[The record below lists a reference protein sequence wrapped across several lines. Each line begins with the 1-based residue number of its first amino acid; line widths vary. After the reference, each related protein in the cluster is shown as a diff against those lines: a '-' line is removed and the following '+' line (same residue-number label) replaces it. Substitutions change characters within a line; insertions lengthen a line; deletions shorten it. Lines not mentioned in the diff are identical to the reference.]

1 MKRDIPQRR
10 AMERYL
16 RSAGVPRSLCM
27 QFTGLVPDHVI
38 RRLLPWRIRLRLAL
52 TVNRPISCSFCLQ
65 AIKLRFKVA
74 LIRLGDKLGWR
85 HQPRNPYAKTLKAS
99 AARGCEVIDEASSG
113 ANPAGREIKRQRK
126 SHAPSVNEAPS
137 PPQN

>member
-38 RRLLPWRIRLRLAL
+38 RRLLPWRIRVRLAL

-65 AIKLRFKVA
+65 TIKLRFKVG
-74 LIRLGDKLGWR
+74 LIRLGDKFGWLHR
-85 HQPRNPYAKTLKAS
+85 PQDPHAITLKAP
-99 AARGCEVIDEASSG
+99 AARGCGVIDEASSG
-113 ANPAGREIKRQRK
+113 ANPAGRESKRQRK
-126 SHAPSVNEAPS
+126 SHAPCVNEAPS

>member
-38 RRLLPWRIRLRLAL
+38 RRLLPWRIRFRLAL
-52 TVNRPISCSFCLQ
+52 TRWADRISLSVRP
-65 AIKLRFKVA
+65 VA
-74 LIRLGDKLGWR
+74 TD
-85 HQPRNPYAKTLKAS
+85 ATTLKS
-99 AARGCEVIDEASSG
+99 STARGCAMTDEARSG
-113 ANPAGREIKRQRK
+113 VSPAGRESKQQRK
-126 SHAPSVNEAPS
+126 SHAPSVDKAR
-137 PPQN
+137 PPFRK